1 MLIQK
6 KAKSR
11 RDQEVESEMNSNG
24 KNNSNH
30 SLFKISPYSYGSDAK
45 KWLYLSQ
52 LKED

>member
-6 KAKSR
+6 REKPH
-11 RDQEVESEMNSNG
+11 RDQEIESEMNFIR

-30 SLFKISPYSYGSDAK
+30 SHFKICPYSYGSDAK

-52 LKED
+52 LKVD

>member
-11 RDQEVESEMNSNG
+11 RDQEFESEMNFIR

-30 SLFKISPYSYGSDAK
+30 SHFKICPYSYGSDAK
-45 KWLYLSQ
+45 KWLYLSK

>member
-6 KAKSR
+6 RKKLHR
-11 RDQEVESEMNSNG
+11 NQDLESELHSIR

-45 KWLYLSQ
+45 KWLYFSQ